1 MEVEIKEFMAG
12 DQRVDM
18 DRVFVDGR
26 LAGYVPIDGEWE
38 GVFHPLS
45 GFPRDKLAAVVAAS
59 DRLRIALQAPIPH
72 EQLEDEEDDEPKDMD

>member
-1 MEVEIKEFMAG
+1 MNVEIREFWAAK
-12 DQRVDM
+12 QRVGM

-26 LAGYVPIDGEWE
+26 LAGYVPIDGNWE

-59 DRLRIALQAPIPH
+59 DRLRSTLQAPIPH